1 MYSKN
6 ENIINMSDKF
16 FHQQYTTA
24 PIVEGG
30 VAGGIAGTNNFSGG
44 AAANNHQAYQTTHNQ
59 PNKDKTSDP
68 KQNGS
73 KSYD

>member
-30 VAGGIAGTNNFSGG
+30 GAGVISGTGNFSGG
-44 AAANNHQAYQTTHNQ
+44 AGGNNYQAYQATHN
-59 PNKDKTSDP
+59 
-68 KQNGS
+68 
-73 KSYD
+73 